1 MAMLATRVDEMSQ
14 NSEESV
20 TVYIAVSVVLAS
32 LTSIAI
38 IVSVIT
44 IYCKQRHQRNNGS
57 SHTEADGDDHCYI
70 ESGKGRMNEELSDL
84 MQRMSELKLLVPE
97 GCISTQKIVGEETS
111 SMLLS
116 TCLQISRGMQ
126 YLAERKFIHRDL
138 AARNCM
144 IDLNN
149 VIKVADFGLSEKIYS
164 SKSYFRI
171 EVAGQGGVKLPVKWM
186 AIESLNDDIFSEKT
200 DVWSFG
206 VTCWEVF
213 TLGKGPYPGVDPFSL
228 LRHLERGERLVKPAN
243 VACSEEM

>member
-1 MAMLATRVDEMSQ
+1 MSTNFKRNAIFGREEVYSSRPCSKKLHVRDETLAFYTYNKR
-14 NSEESV
+14 
-20 TVYIAVSVVLAS
+20 
-32 LTSIAI
+32 
-38 IVSVIT
+38 
-44 IYCKQRHQRNNGS
+44 
-57 SHTEADGDDHCYI
+57 
-70 ESGKGRMNEELSDL
+70 
-84 MQRMSELKLLVPE
+84 
-97 GCISTQKIVGEETS
+97 
-111 SMLLS
+111 SM
-116 TCLQISRGMQ
+116 
-126 YLAERKFIHRDL
+126 HR
-138 AARNCM
+138 

-200 DVWSFG
+200 DVVNCLEINKNTVLYISSDLYPQWSFG